1 MSNNACTW
9 SYAFTI
15 FSRCWHP
22 FIFWV
27 PSAFVSRSL
36 LLGLGWSSTFSQDS
50 CHLRA
55 SSISEPWIPDAG
67 SEGWRVQHE
76 LCSEMIA
83 YENLKHAS
91 HTLGRK
97 VRSRAKHWE
106 HKCLLRHFG
115 ERKSTGG
122 PWYGQARLS
131 TYVCANKLVTG
142 PLSCLSRATLLF
154 GPSEPCNL
162 VR

>member
-106 HKCLLRHFG
+106 HKCFYFVTLARGNLLGGLDMGRHVFQLMFVQTSWWQVRYHACR
-115 ERKSTGG
+115 E
-122 PWYGQARLS
+122 
-131 TYVCANKLVTG
+131 
-142 PLSCLSRATLLF
+142 PLFSLDPVNPATW
-154 GPSEPCNL
+154 
-162 VR
+162 